1 MSNDLEWLLL
11 RSSNSFMVKGLP
23 EGPIF
28 SREPGNL
35 TNIHSHKYSG
45 LANSK
50 VIDISD
56 NNGNIQITTRK
67 AKASPHAVKSAKAIT
82 HVRPR
87 SGPRR
92 ALGVAATSTAG
103 RGYRPDLR
111 KTKRFIKGPIKP
123 WWITRHVAIGS
134 RATLDAAA
142 LARTSALLAAQK
154 EPKAA
159 PSKKVRGKK
168 AKAFGLA

>member
-1 MSNDLEWLLL
+1 MSSDLQWLLV
-11 RSSNSFMVKGLP
+11 RNYNSFMVKGLP

-28 SREPGNL
+28 SKEPGNL

-56 NNGNIQITTRK
+56 NNGNIQITTHK
-67 AKASPHAVKSAKAIT
+67 TKTSPHAVKSAKSIT

-92 ALGVAATSTAG
+92 ALGVAASTAR

-111 KTKRFIKGPIKP
+111 T
-123 WWITRHVAIGS
+123 
-134 RATLDAAA
+134 AA

-154 EPKAA
+154 EPKATPPRKA
-159 PSKKVRGKK
+159 RGKK
-168 AKAFGLA
+168 ASA